1 MPTAAAARR
10 SLAPALVALL
20 TAGLA
25 GCGSGG
31 SPSAKGGGGKV
42 AVSAGDRR
50 CDVARSSLPA
60 GTHTFAVTNTGSQVT
75 EFYVYA
81 PGDRVV
87 GEVENIGPSLTRD
100 LTVELPAGQ
109 YETACKPGQVG
120 QGIRGR
126 LTVTG
131 AAQSLSDDAKLA
143 EAVSSYQRY
152 VRSQTDAL
160 IDRTTEFVDAVKAG
174 DVAKAKSLFAPARR
188 HWERIE
194 PVAEVFGDLDP
205 RIDGRENDVEPGKRF
220 TGFHRIEKDLWV
232 AGDVGG
238 DAAIADQLLAD
249 VKEVVARAERTRL
262 SPVQLANG
270 SKELLDEVAT
280 GKVTGEEDRYSH
292 TDLWDFQA
300 NVEGSEAA
308 IAALRPILD
317 ERDPELAR
325 TLDRRFEEVEHEL
338 AKHTSGDGFVAYT
351 ALSKAQVKALS
362 DRVNAL
368 GEPLSKVAAVIARK

>member
-1 MPTAAAARR
+1 MPTVAAARR
-10 SLAPALVALL
+10 ALAPGIVALL
-20 TAGLA
+20 TAGMA

-31 SPSAKGGGGKV
+31 SPSAKGADGKI
-42 AVSAGDRR
+42 AVSAGEQR
-50 CDVARSSLPA
+50 CEVARSSLAA

-81 PGDRVV
+81 PGDRIV

-120 QGIRGR
+120 RGIRGK

-131 AAQSLSDDAKLA
+131 TAQALSDDAKLA
-143 EAVSSYQRY
+143 QAVSSYQRY

-174 DVAKAKSLFAPARR
+174 DVAKARSLFAPAR
-188 HWERIE
+188 HYWERIE

-205 RIDGRENDVEPGKRF
+205 RIDGRENDVEPGKEF
-220 TGFHRIEKDLWV
+220 TGFHRIEKDLWL
-232 AGDVGG
+232 AGDVRG
-238 DAAIADQLLAD
+238 DVAIADQLLAD
-249 VKEVVARAERTRL
+249 VKEIVGRANRTSL

-308 IAALRPILD
+308 IAALRPVLD
-317 ERDPELAR
+317 ERDPELAT
-325 TLDRRFEEVEHEL
+325 TLDRRFEEVENEL
-338 AKHTSGDGFVAYT
+338 AKHTSGDGFVSYT
-351 ALSKAQVKALS
+351 ELSKAEVKALS
-362 DRVNAL
+362 DKVNAI
-368 GEPLSKVAAVIARK
+368 GEPLSRVAAVIARK